1 MSDELKTAYKVSGLA
16 ISLSVLMAL
25 IEALILFV
33 L

>member
-1 MSDELKTAYKVSGLA
+1 MVERAIKLSGLA

-25 IEALILFV
+25 IEALILFI

>member
-1 MSDELKTAYKVSGLA
+1 MVERAIKLSGLA

-33 L
+33 F